1 MVAAVLLLVYVC
13 AMPAEDRRLLDC
25 RAREVQ
31 AESCAIATAILEAG
45 LGEDRL
51 AVIAACVPTME
62 RPRPAPTQPAR
73 AAR

>member
-1 MVAAVLLLVYVC
+1 MTGAVLLLAYVC

-45 LGEDRL
+45 LGQDRL
-51 AVIAACVPTME
+51 AVIAACVPTIAGV
-62 RPRPAPTQPAR
+62 RPVR
-73 AAR
+73 